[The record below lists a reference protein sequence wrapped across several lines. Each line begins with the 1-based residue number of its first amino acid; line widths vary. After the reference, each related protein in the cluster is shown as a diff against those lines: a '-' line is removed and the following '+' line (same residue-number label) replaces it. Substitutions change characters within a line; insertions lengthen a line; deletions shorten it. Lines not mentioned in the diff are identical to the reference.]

1 MKVNKLLKNLSKN
14 PNYLRGLSPN
24 VTKLLMQFMTTKEWE
39 IGGLAPCQFF
49 DFGFVSEEALLE
61 EWESTFEAY
70 LEGFLRLPAPLCV
83 FEYQTKNISYP
94 GVSKD
99 PRIEGSM
106 VCFYATPQGFNQLR
120 SALNADNPCS
130 DYEKIDFSTSGTD
143 DERSII
149 GTYLLY
155 YSKPPINAGKGWS
168 FVEGFDQINFE
179 DSKTQHAR
187 TGDDAPWSASF
198 IKVPN
203 EAGHRGTIGNKEDD
217 LDRVH
222 NALFAPLIVF
232 LARLNARGM
241 ERKIIHA
248 PEGLNK
254 RRIKKGIAPH
264 VSYTTVKVAPYC
276 APLGHSG
283 PREEVS
289 AKRYH
294 FRRGHIRR
302 FANGATTWV
311 RECFV
316 GCPEAGGR
324 VEHTYEVSA

>member
-14 PNYLRGLSPN
+14 PNYLRGISPN

-49 DFGFVSEEALLE
+49 DFGLVTEEALLE

-70 LEGFLRLPAPLCV
+70 IEGFLRLPAPLCV
-83 FEYQTKNISYP
+83 FEYQMKNISHA
-94 GVSKD
+94 VSPKD
-99 PRIEGSM
+99 PRIEGNM
-106 VCFYATPQGFNQLR
+106 VCFYATPQGFNQLM
-120 SALNADNPCS
+120 STLKADNPCS
-130 DYEKIDFSTSGTD
+130 DYEKIDFSASGTA

-155 YSKPPINAGKGWS
+155 YSKLPIQDKTGKRWG
-168 FVEGFDQINFE
+168 FVEGFNQINFE
-179 DSKTQHAR
+179 ESKTQRAR
-187 TGDDAPWSASF
+187 AGSF
-198 IKVPN
+198 IKVVN
-203 EAGHRGTIGNKEDD
+203 EQGHRGKGAEVELVGDTISI
-217 LDRVH
+217 
-222 NALFAPLIVF
+222 PLVVF

-241 ERKIIHA
+241 ERQIIHA

-264 VSYTTVKVAPYC
+264 VSYTTVKVAPYR

-283 PREEVS
+283 PREKVS

-302 FANGATTWV
+302 FANGGKTWV

-324 VEHTYEVSA
+324 VEHTYEVSV